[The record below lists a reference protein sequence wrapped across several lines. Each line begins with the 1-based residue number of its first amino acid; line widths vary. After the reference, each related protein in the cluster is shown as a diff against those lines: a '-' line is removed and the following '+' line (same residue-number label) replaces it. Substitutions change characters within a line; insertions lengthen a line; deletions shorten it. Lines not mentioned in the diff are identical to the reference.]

1 VAQISMMHKIKK
13 MFVLLNQN
21 PRQKQHK
28 VNMCII
34 ITEIGKWTIEMFKEA
49 MDVIKNGRT
58 SLKQAN
64 IHWNIPCTSLSNHL
78 NGRTRSRKCGL
89 ASVLKNK

>member
-21 PRQKQHK
+21 PRQKQRK

-34 ITEIGKWTIEMFKEA
+34 ITEIGKWTTEMFEEA
-49 MDVIKNGRT
+49 MDVIKNGKT
-58 SLKQAN
+58 SLK
-64 IHWNIPCTSLSNHL
+64 
-78 NGRTRSRKCGL
+78 
-89 ASVLKNK
+89 